1 MLFSL
6 HDISPLFYQCV
17 IFSGWER
24 YIAIKSSLE
33 VFLASLSKAFLK
45 VKKNKNQDNTS
56 SSFFITPIFYVEW
69 MSKKI
74 SCFILFF
81 IFQTD
86 HIRQR
91 RNTIA
96 DKERLWPTGV
106 VPYVF
111 EEDLG
116 NIKNKYL
123 TYILFMT
130 SWFVILFMTSWFVI
144 FGTQYEFW
152 FRYFFFQWLSNVING
167 IYFSQNPVRM
177 DKKQI
182 PKR

>member
-1 MLFSL
+1 MLFSFARFFPAIL
-6 HDISPLFYQCV
+6 SM
-17 IFSGWER
+17 R
-24 YIAIKSSLE
+24 YIFRMGALYRHKEFFRSVFNKFIKSILE
-33 VFLASLSKAFLK
+33 S
-45 VKKNKNQDNTS
+45 KKNKNQDNTS

-130 SWFVILFMTSWFVI
+130 SWFVI